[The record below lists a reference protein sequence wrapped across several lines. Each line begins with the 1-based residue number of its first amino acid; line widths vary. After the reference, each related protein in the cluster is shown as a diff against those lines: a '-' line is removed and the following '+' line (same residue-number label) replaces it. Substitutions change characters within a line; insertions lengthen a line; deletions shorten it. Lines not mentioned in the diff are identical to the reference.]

1 MSGNFDFGLSEAQEQ
16 HARQLHEDSISIDL
30 VSMGPGGAEV
40 YERLPQDEVEARLP
54 ESLNS
59 FARFTRAMALP
70 YELSAEG
77 ASDALQEFCAGHTG
91 ASYAMGGVGP
101 EQIRGAEAMAGWSE
115 QISWMNLAHK
125 AEDFRRAHAEGTY
138 VTYGNVQ
145 PSTDGLPRDLGLYPA
160 AFELGVRAIM
170 LTYNNQ
176 DYVGSGCT
184 ERHDGGLSNFGKKLL
199 NHLNNCDFLVDTSHC
214 GKRTTLDACL
224 FSDRPVMANHTAA
237 EVVFNHDRAKS
248 DEELEAIA
256 ATGGIVG
263 VYALPFFLA
272 PPYEDPTFEVIL
284 DNIDY
289 IVKLIGWEHVAIG
302 TDWPFMMTHHL
313 AEVTIGSHTAEL
325 GFRPEHNISVSRTT
339 EGYEDARDFINF
351 TRGLVSRGYT
361 DEQIKGILGENF
373 LKLFEQVC
381 G

>member
-1 MSGNFDFGLSEAQEQ
+1 ML
-16 HARQLHEDSISIDL
+16 
-30 VSMGPGGAEV
+30 
-40 YERLPQDEVEARLP
+40 
-54 ESLNS
+54 
-59 FARFTRAMALP
+59 
-70 YELSAEG
+70 
-77 ASDALQEFCAGHTG
+77 
-91 ASYAMGGVGP
+91 
-101 EQIRGAEAMAGWSE
+101 
-115 QISWMNLAHK
+115 
-125 AEDFRRAHAEGTY
+125 FR
-138 VTYGNVQ
+138 
-145 PSTDGLPRDLGLYPA
+145 S
-160 AFELGVRAIM
+160 
-170 LTYNNQ
+170 
-176 DYVGSGCT
+176 
-184 ERHDGGLSNFGKKLL
+184 
-199 NHLNNCDFLVDTSHC
+199 
-214 GKRTTLDACL
+214 
-224 FSDRPVMANHTAA
+224 
-237 EVVFNHDRAKS
+237 
-248 DEELEAIA
+248 EAIA

-313 AEVTIGSHTAEL
+313 AEVTIGSQTAEL

>member
-1 MSGNFDFGLSEAQEQ
+1 MSGNFDFGLSDAQEQ

-30 VSMGPGGAEV
+30 VSMGPGGAGV
-40 YERLPQDEVEARLP
+40 YERLPQDEIEARLP
-54 ESLNS
+54 ESLNP
-59 FARFTRAMALP
+59 AVRFGRAMSLP
-70 YELSAEG
+70 FELSAEG
-77 ASDALQEFCAGHTG
+77 ASDALQEFCAGHTA
-91 ASYAMGGVGP
+91 ASYLVSGVSSATM
-101 EQIRGAEAMAGWSE
+101 QTAEAMTGWSE
-115 QISWMNLAHK
+115 QIPWMNIART
-125 AEDFRRAHAEGTY
+125 ADDFRVAHADGTY

-145 PSTDGLPRDLGLYPA
+145 PTTDGLPRDFGLYPA
-160 AFELGVRAIM
+160 AFDGGVRAIM

-176 DYVGSGCT
+176 DYVGTGCT

-199 NHLNNCDFLVDTSHC
+199 NHLNNCNFLVDTSHC
-214 GKRTTLDACL
+214 GKQTTLDACL

-237 EVVFNHDRAKS
+237 EGVFNHDRAKS

-272 PPYEDPTFEVIL
+272 PPNEDPTFEVIL

-313 AEVTIGSHTAEL
+313 AEATAGTQIEAI

-339 EGYEDARDFINF
+339 EGYEDARDFINY
-351 TRGLVSRGYT
+351 TRGLISRGYT

-373 LKLFEQVC
+373 LGLFEQVC

>member
-1 MSGNFDFGLSEAQEQ
+1 MPGNFDFGLSEAQEA
-16 HARQLHEDSISIDL
+16 HAMQLHEESISIDL
-30 VSMGPGGAEV
+30 VSMGPGGAGV
-40 YERLPQDEVEARLP
+40 YERLPQDEIEARLP
-54 ESLNS
+54 ESMDPFDR
-59 FARFTRAMALP
+59 FAKAMTLP

-77 ASDALQEFCAGHTG
+77 ASDALQEFCAGHTA
-91 ASYAMGGVGP
+91 ASYAMGGVSSKAM
-101 EQIRGAEAMAGWSE
+101 QTAESMEGWSE
-115 QISWMNLAHK
+115 QNPWMNIART
-125 AEDFRRAHAEGTY
+125 AEDFRKAHAEGNY

-145 PSTDGLPRDLGLYPA
+145 PTMDGLPRDLGLYPA
-160 AFELGVRAIM
+160 AFEHGVRAIM

-176 DYVGSGCT
+176 DFVGSGCT
-184 ERHDGGLSNFGKKLL
+184 ERLDGGLSNFGKKLL
-199 NHLNNCDFLVDTSHC
+199 NHLNKCNFLVDTSHC
-214 GKRTTLDACL
+214 GKQTTLDACL

-237 EVVFNHDRAKS
+237 EVIFNHDRAKS

-302 TDWPFMMTHHL
+302 TDWPFMTTHHL
-313 AEVTIGSHTAEL
+313 AEVTIGSQTAEL

-339 EGYEDARDFINF
+339 EGYEDARDFINY

-373 LKLFEQVC
+373 LKLFESVC